1 MEVFYATDEVKEF
14 VLSRE
19 FTVEKGEWGNYY
31 GSRAEVWFQPDD
43 LNQPE
48 KKLVTTYYIIQGW

>member
-19 FTVEKGEWGNYY
+19 FTVEEREWGNYY

-43 LNQPE
+43 LNKPE
-48 KKLVTTYYIIQGW
+48 RKLVTTYYIIQGL

>member
-1 MEVFYATDEVKEF
+1 MEVFNATDEVKEF
-14 VLSRE
+14 GLSLE
-19 FTVEKGEWGNYY
+19 FTVEKEEWGNYY